1 VADAPGAFVKPL
13 PIVLTV
19 LAIIL
24 FPAFLL
30 WERRQEKS
38 QKTCIMPLY
47 VWKNKSFAAVC
58 ITVFV
63 AWGAFNGVQY
73 FATLTYLP
81 HPHFLLAVLIGISFQ
96 EVQNKS
102 TTTTSL
108 YFIPCVIT
116 GAATNIAAG
125 LLVSRVKANH
135 LALAGALATTIAPVL
150 LANMN
155 LEWSYWRAAFWAMCL
170 TPLSADGTSPPVN
183 PLMAVLYTISNLAIT
198 SLFPVRTQA
207 LAGGVFNTLAQIG
220 NSVGL
225 AITSIVAASVTAK
238 DVAEGGTAQASLWEG
253 YKASFWT
260 CFGACVVSSMIC
272 AGGMRGLGKV
282 GLKVE

>member
-1 VADAPGAFVKPL
+1 
-13 PIVLTV
+13 
-19 LAIIL
+19 
-24 FPAFLL
+24 
-30 WERRQEKS
+30 
-38 QKTCIMPLY
+38 MPLY

-73 FATLTYLP
+73 FATLTYVPPAPQLY
-81 HPHFLLAVLIGISFQ
+81 LAVLTGIRFQ
-96 EVQNKS
+96 EVLNKS

-135 LALAGALATTIAPVL
+135 LALAGALATTIAPIL

-170 TPLSADGTSPPVN
+170 TPLSADGTSHPLLPPAPSSSHVSVVHDLKSGN
-183 PLMAVLYTISNLAIT
+183 HIFISCADT
-198 SLFPVRTQA
+198 SVGRRGIQHARSDRKFCRFGDYVDCCGECDGEGCCGGGECA
-207 LAGGVFNTLAQIG
+207 GEFVGGV
-220 NSVGL
+220 
-225 AITSIVAASVTAK
+225 
-238 DVAEGGTAQASLWEG
+238 
-253 YKASFWT
+253 
-260 CFGACVVSSMIC
+260 
-272 AGGMRGLGKV
+272 
-282 GLKVE
+282 